1 MFQPHFEILPPS
13 QQALWPELADIPK
26 HFVLY
31 GGTALAL
38 RLGHRQSVD
47 FDFFTTETVLP
58 GELIQNLNLLRGAR
72 ILQNTAQTLTV
83 SINRNGPV
91 KLSFFGGLRLGR
103 VDEYDKTPDGFLNVA
118 SLLDL
123 AGTKAAVITQRA
135 EAKDFMDLLAII
147 NSGHGITLPR
157 AMAAARAL
165 YGAEY
170 NPMMTVKSLNYFGDG
185 DLHILTNLQKE
196 QLQKIASESFAL
208 PDIRRVSDNLAE
220 HERT

>member
-135 EAKDFMDLLAII
+135 EAKDFIDLLAII
-147 NSGHGITLPR
+147 NSSHGITLPR

-165 YGAEY
+165 YGEEY

-185 DLHILTNLQKE
+185 DLHTLTNIQKE